1 MKIQRFLLP
10 LFLTCFTTQAAE
22 LWAPGVS
29 QTGGWVDYNKG
40 PVNDGIWADTGMC
53 WAASASNVISWWN
66 RLNADTLTTSSA
78 HQDPWTVF
86 RAVYKNAGSTP
97 TYAYEWWID
106 GKYDAYGGLD
116 FPEHY
121 DETGFDSYQSG
132 VFDKGKEPY
141 SWPFG
146 AFLNGNKYDSSSVQ
160 LYSTAEHPILVG
172 SNPNDTNGRAITLG
186 ILDALE
192 AGYALS
198 LSAYS
203 EAGNFQMAHAITLW
217 GAEYTGEGNDR
228 TITKMWI
235 TDSDDGASKLVEYS
249 IASKEA
255 GIAFSS
261 GTMSGSL
268 IRYAAGMWTDPDL
281 VPEPA
286 TATLSLLALAALAA
300 RRRRR

>member
-1 MKIQRFLLP
+1 MKISRILVSAV
-10 LFLTCFTTQAAE
+10 LFAAPALAAE
-22 LWAPGVS
+22 VWAPGVS
-29 QTGGWVDYNKG
+29 RTGGWVDYNKG

-66 RLNADTLTTSSA
+66 KWNTSSLTSSTNTPGA
-78 HQDPWTVF
+78 PWEVF
-86 RAVYKNAGSTP
+86 RAVYGNVGSTP

-106 GKYDAYGGLD
+106 GKKDEWGDTVEPSG
-116 FPEHY
+116 Y
-121 DETGFDSYQSG
+121 DETGFTTIE
-132 VFDKGKEPY
+132 DKSNG
-141 SWPFG
+141 SWPYG
-146 AFLNGNKYDSSSVQ
+146 AFLNGAEYTSVKVYD
-160 LYSTAEHPILVG
+160 TAAHPILVG

-203 EAGNFQMAHAITLW
+203 EAGNFQVAHAITLW
-217 GAEYTGEGNDR
+217 GVEYTGEGDER

-235 TDSDDGASKLVEYS
+235 TDSDDGKSQLVEYS
-249 IASKEA
+249 ISSKDA

-268 IRYAAGMWTDPDL
+268 IRYAAGMWTDPKL

-286 TATLSLLALAALAA
+286 SATLGLAALMMLCA
-300 RRRRR
+300 RRRRKA